1 MEVLIAYGDWKQVT
15 TKGQFIEQEGNGPID
30 FGRQGPWKIKVQIL
44 VASTSL
50 AVTSDLKI
58 ELSDL
63 NYPGIHVH
71 IASNSHFGGL

>member
-1 MEVLIAYGDWKQVT
+1 M
-15 TKGQFIEQEGNGPID
+15 D
-30 FGRQGPWKIKVQIL
+30 FGRQGPWNFKVQIL
-44 VASTSL
+44 VASTTL

-71 IASNSHFGGL
+71 IASNSHFGGLGGLQTAS